1 MLHVSGLGFG
11 GLHSDTLKYNVVPA
25 TFLGETYASCV
36 VPTSRHPGKVS
47 FEITTNGVD
56 FSDSKISYEYHNRV
70 VMAVAV
76 PEQGPSNGG
85 TSVTIYGSNFENTTR
100 LRCRFGNLAVNA
112 TFQSRSEIEIDLKQD
127 GVEQN
132 ILRRRSET
140 ETKILS
146 IEKEVNDSI
155 EDKESTWRK
164 KALVWLNKARR
175 KFEAKAKS
183 DAERIAAKKRRM

>member
-1 MLHVSGLGFG
+1 MLVKWAFPMSLSGSFKGGDVVHVHGTGFLPSKEFQCRFG
-11 GLHSDTLKYNVVPA
+11 DNVVPA

-112 TFQSRSEIEIDLKQD
+112 TFQSRSEI
-127 GVEQN
+127 VCM
-132 ILRRRSET
+132 
-140 ETKILS
+140 
-146 IEKEVNDSI
+146 KEGTGGWN
-155 EDKESTWRK
+155 R
-164 KALVWLNKARR
+164 
-175 KFEAKAKS
+175 
-183 DAERIAAKKRRM
+183 EREREVGE